1 MPTTVTNIEGFQGA
15 FTLEETSQVTSK
27 LVGKVLVV

>member
-1 MPTTVTNIEGFQGA
+1 MIYVTDIEGSQGA

-27 LVGKVLVV
+27 LVEKALVA